1 MATLVIKSVLA
12 CVGLGTCLYVNLVP
26 RAFCL
31 HGRIGEILRGV
42 KIPGDDVVRLSQLVE
57 NGAGY
62 EFEPAYTS
70 RLATVHPSF
79 PTSLR
84 VNLEPENTITQRY
97 VKWRMPPS
105 YSTDGAGTSNNSSWV
120 GYIYIYI
127 NIYVTVVIA
136 TDETFIY

>member
-1 MATLVIKSVLA
+1 MVCLVRLLFGNSRDQISSRMR
-12 CVGLGTCLYVNLVP
+12 GTGYMFVRQP
-26 RAFCL
+26 RTQGIFSPRC
-31 HGRIGEILRGV
+31 
-42 KIPGDDVVRLSQLVE
+42 DVVRLSQLVE

-62 EFEPAYTS
+62 KFEPAYTS

>member
-79 PTSLR
+79 PTGKLGAR
-84 VNLEPENTITQRY
+84 EHDNPEICQ
-97 VKWRMPPS
+97 ME
-105 YSTDGAGTSNNSSWV
+105 DAA
-120 GYIYIYI
+120 
-127 NIYVTVVIA
+127 VI
-136 TDETFIY
+136 